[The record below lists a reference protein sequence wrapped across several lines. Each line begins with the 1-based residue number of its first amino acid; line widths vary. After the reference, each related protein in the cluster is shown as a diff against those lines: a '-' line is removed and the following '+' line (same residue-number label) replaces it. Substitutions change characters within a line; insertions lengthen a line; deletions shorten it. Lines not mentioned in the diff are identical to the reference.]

1 MVKRRLFALSLSL
14 TAALACPL
22 GVWAAEAQG
31 QGQGKGKEV
40 QTPNIVVG
48 PSEVEA
54 APHVDARIEE
64 VTVFSDRARVRRRGR
79 ASLEPGATLVRL
91 PDLPGATFLDTIHVS
106 ATGARVLR
114 VETTPIEHE
123 RMEIGQVVK
132 LLDALDAAG
141 DRAAELADR
150 AALDRLEI
158 DLLTRLA
165 PEPQVSEEKR
175 EGRKG
180 VALDVGSWWKALDFL
195 AARTRAAQTRLAAF
209 EADRQ
214 KLETERQRLQAEIG
228 QLDQGGFSERAVE
241 VVAVLEG
248 GAAAAAE
255 VQLEYFVPAARW
267 KPSYDLHF
275 STARGQVRLETAAV
289 VEQATGEDWPETAV
303 SFSTATPGRGI
314 ELPELLTWTLGERS
328 EFVPQPRARVSPPA
342 EPFYPVPAPEPIAA
356 SARAID
362 DELVRRRLELAKNAT
377 SPSSVATG
385 ELAQAEIRRQVAEDM
400 ELAGLSGEGS
410 LGKDRSRV
418 GRSDSLDDLDG
429 LIDGAVAKTA
439 GKRLRPRAAVRRAQ
453 SVAGA
458 DEAEERPVSTE
469 SQASYRDVVSV
480 PHKRALKLGKGGPVT
495 RQNYEAYSGQV
506 SSAPA
511 PAAAPPPAPVT
522 RVPLALYDRPP
533 PSETPQLS
541 DPYLPAVSA
550 GGFDFVYRAPTPVAV
565 PSTGKELRIPLAS
578 QTFRTTAYYE
588 ATPALATT
596 AFLRARVRND
606 GKRPLLRGP
615 AAIFGDGELVGVGEI
630 QTTGPSGDIELP
642 LGADQDIRLVRQVVP
657 STKTTGLVFKIDET
671 TYDVQIQIGNFK
683 KQPVSIEVTDQV
695 PRSRNEKVV
704 VKLLAT
710 DPKPLGEVDLDG
722 TIRFRVD
729 VPASETRTVKFRYQI
744 TRPQNWELYQ
754 R

>member
-1 MVKRRLFALSLSL
+1 MQRRFFALWLSFSLSW
-14 TAALACPL
+14 TAALACPPP
-22 GVWAAEAQG
+22 VWAAAAV
-31 QGQGKGKEV
+31 KALK
-40 QTPNIVVG
+40 TPNVVVG
-48 PSEVEA
+48 PTEVEA

-79 ASLEPGATLVRL
+79 ASLKPGATLVRL
-91 PDLPGATFLDTIHVS
+91 PDLPGATFLDTIHVA

-132 LLDALDAAG
+132 LLDALDAAN

-150 AALDRLEI
+150 AALDHWEI

-195 AARTRAAQTRLAAF
+195 AARTRAAQARLAALD
-209 EADRQ
+209 ADSH
-214 KLETERQRLQAEIG
+214 KVDTERDRLRAEIAKM
-228 QLDQGGFSERAVE
+228 DQGGFSERAVE
-241 VVAVLEG
+241 VIAVLEG
-248 GAAAAAE
+248 GAGASAE

-289 VEQATGEDWPETAV
+289 VEQATGEDWPEAAV

-314 ELPELLTWTLGERS
+314 DLPELLTWTLGERS
-328 EFVPQPRARVSPPA
+328 EFVPHPRARATPPA
-342 EPFYPVPAPEPIAA
+342 EPFYPVPAPEPIAQ
-356 SARAID
+356 SARAVD
-362 DELVRRRLELAKNAT
+362 DELVRQRLELAKNAT
-377 SPSSVATG
+377 SPSSVATRG
-385 ELAQAEIRRQVAEDM
+385 GVVSQAELKRQVAEDM
-400 ELAGLSGEGS
+400 EVAGLSGEES
-410 LGKDRSRV
+410 MSRV
-418 GRSDSLDDLDG
+418 RKSDAVDDLLDDS
-429 LIDGAVAKTA
+429 AME
-439 GKRLRPRAAVRRAQ
+439 RLRPAAKHMRAQ
-453 SVAGA
+453 SVALEGE
-458 DEAEERPVSTE
+458 EAGKPPSE
-469 SQASYRDVVSV
+469 ASWQDIVAVPRKRLLSV
-480 PHKRALKLGKGGPVT
+480 GKRGPAT
-495 RQNYEAYSGQV
+495 RQNYEAYSSQA
-506 SSAPA
+506 SAPA
-511 PAAAPPPAPVT
+511 PAAAPAPPPVT

-533 PSETPQLS
+533 PSEAPRLS

-550 GGFDFVYRAPTPVAV
+550 GGFDFVYHAPTPVAV
-565 PSTGKELRIPLAS
+565 PSTGKQIRIPLAS

-606 GKRPLLRGP
+606 GTRPLLRGP

-671 TYDVQIQIGNFK
+671 TYDVQIQIGNYK

-695 PRSRNEKVV
+695 PRSRNDKVV

-710 DPKPLGEVDLDG
+710 DPKPVGEVDLDG

-729 VPASETRTVKFRYQI
+729 VPAGETRKVLLRYQI